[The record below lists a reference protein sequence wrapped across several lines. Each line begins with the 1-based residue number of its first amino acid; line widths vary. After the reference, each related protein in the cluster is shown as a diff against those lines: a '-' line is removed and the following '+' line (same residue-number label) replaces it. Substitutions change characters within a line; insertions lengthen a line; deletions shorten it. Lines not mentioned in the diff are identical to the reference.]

1 MRISDWSSD
10 VCSSDLSVQHGTT
23 ADRLLVIFGLEV
35 EKFRT
40 VDQTRDHLTAIERL
54 AVVGRHHAAQFFDV
68 MQRRTNRQQ
77 FESRLLRIP
86 VQVLHELSR
95 DANPFGVVLGNV
107 SSGSTEER
115 RSGKRGVMSVRIW

>member
-23 ADRLLVIFGLEV
+23 VDRLLVIFGLEV

-40 VDQTRDHLTAIERL
+40 VVQTLDHLTAIERL
-54 AVVGRHHAAQFFDV
+54 AVVGRYYAAQFFDV

-77 FESRLLRIP
+77 SEYRPMCFPFRVSPDLARAWNGCGIVLGISSEESR
-86 VQVLHELSR
+86 VGGG
-95 DANPFGVVLGNV
+95 GV
-107 SSGSTEER
+107 
-115 RSGKRGVMSVRIW
+115 

>member
-10 VCSSDLSVQHGTT
+10 VCSSDLDRPVVGNDADLVSVQHGTT

-54 AVVGRHHAAQFFDV
+54 AVVGRHHAAQF
-68 MQRRTNRQQ
+68 R
-77 FESRLLRIP
+77 S
-86 VQVLHELSR
+86 
-95 DANPFGVVLGNV
+95 A
-107 SSGSTEER
+107 ER
-115 RSGKRGVMSVRIW
+115 RVGKERVSTCSSRWSPDI